1 MNGIDRDELRAL
13 LGRSEIFAGLRG
25 RRLDAL
31 AREMAWFSLPGGA
44 PLFEAGDASDALYV
58 VKAGSLGVFGKP
70 RSGGAPRLL
79 GVVPRG
85 STLGELGL
93 VTGQPRESG

>member
-1 MNGIDRDELRAL
+1 MNGIDRNELRAL

-44 PLFEAGDASDALYV
+44 PLFEAGDKSDAL
-58 VKAGSLGVFGKP
+58 
-70 RSGGAPRLL
+70 
-79 GVVPRG
+79 
-85 STLGELGL
+85 
-93 VTGQPRESG
+93 